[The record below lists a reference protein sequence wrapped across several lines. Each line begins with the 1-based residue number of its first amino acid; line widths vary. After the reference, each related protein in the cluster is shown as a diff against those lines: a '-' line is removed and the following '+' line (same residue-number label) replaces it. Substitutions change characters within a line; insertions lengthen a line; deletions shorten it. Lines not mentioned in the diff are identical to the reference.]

1 MDTNTIVFD
10 APAAACRLREG
21 LDAAPRFAAVL
32 GSESAYVTLSNPIVG
47 TDVMG
52 AVGVRDAK
60 QAAPPRGEL
69 R

>member
-1 MDTNTIVFD
+1 MSTNTIVID

-21 LDAAPRFAAVL
+21 LGAAPHFVPVL
-32 GSESAYVTLSNPIVG
+32 GSESVYATLSNPIVG
-47 TDVMG
+47 TDAMG
-52 AVGVRDAK
+52 AVRVRDAK